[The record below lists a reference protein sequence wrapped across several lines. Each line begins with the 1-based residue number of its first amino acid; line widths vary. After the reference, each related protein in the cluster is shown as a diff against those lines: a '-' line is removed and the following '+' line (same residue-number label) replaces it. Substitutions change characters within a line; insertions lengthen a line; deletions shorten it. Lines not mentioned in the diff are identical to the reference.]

1 MELNY
6 WHWIEIVLIAS
17 ILIAQFI
24 IFIRIC
30 KKTKAFEKLFANRLG
45 IENDEEYQVP
55 KVVVYDEKDKIIE
68 NAPIQNA
75 IDNINTYIDN
85 NWGGSVNFSIV
96 ENIIE
101 RESSARDEEIQHLIP
116 TPLYMGLAATMI
128 GIILGLFSMGKI
140 GDEGTKTN
148 KSQTENVMTIDS
160 SEVLTNTADYQ
171 ETAESHNSEAVIAPN
186 DKNEDNLTSLNE
198 IDRLIDGVKIA
209 MIASLFGL
217 LWTTLLST
225 LIYKKTKTYV
235 NFCKNSKLNFL
246 QSELLLPT
254 EDNTLTGI
262 RDCIDNFSRTIGH
275 SITELTAL
283 AEMNDGI
290 AREIKDS
297 TVTQEHILREI
308 QEFKPAKVTK
318 VLTDLFTRVDANMEA
333 YREFSQYLGMMGEI
347 TANMASFAERTHNI
361 EEIANEL
368 KNNLN
373 ESRNLFHFLSE
384 HMSGVENIGQQSL
397 EAINAADSH
406 FNQAVQMLD
415 REVTARIRA
424 LSDGSN
430 TFDTRITQIF
440 EQVGNELQEI
450 TRRHIDAL
458 SNAYHENLPEFR
470 RLEKLDGLDTIS
482 EKLDGVSQIQ
492 RIEEERSEQIQK
504 VITPLASIER
514 KNETQSTQILSAI
527 NELNRRLDKIEK
539 NTSGSQTRA
548 QVSGKDDGNGVG
560 EPKTAKKHRFL
571 KIFLPILG
579 VIILGVLAY
588 LFLPGLLKNSES
600 ETTDVAAEFN
610 QVLAQIN
617 KETPSLC
624 EKYRLVSLEEP
635 VDVPVAWTADS
646 LRYRQQLDRFWSNDN
661 YRQQAAMVIANQK
674 QAIQKSRQQD
684 YNNLLMNENNVEEG
698 ENNQ

>member
-1 MELNY
+1 MEQFNY
-6 WHWIEIVLIAS
+6 WHWTEIVLIAS
-17 ILIAQFI
+17 ILIAQFV

-30 KKTKAFEKLFANRLG
+30 KKTKAFEKLFADRLG
-45 IENDEEYQVP
+45 IEDDEEYQVP

-140 GDEGTKTN
+140 GGNME
-148 KSQTENVMTIDS
+148 
-160 SEVLTNTADYQ
+160 
-171 ETAESHNSEAVIAPN
+171 
-186 DKNEDNLTSLNE
+186 LNE
-198 IDRLIDGVKIA
+198 IDNLISGVKIA

-217 LWTTLLST
+217 FWTTLLST
-225 LIYKKTKTYV
+225 WIYKKTKTNV
-235 NFCKNSKLNFL
+235 NFCKNRNLNFL

-297 TVTQEHILREI
+297 TVTQEHILKEI

-333 YREFSQYLGMMGEI
+333 YREFSQYLGMMSEI
-347 TANMASFAERTHNI
+347 TAKMASFAERTHNI

-384 HMSGVENIGQQSL
+384 HMRGVENIGQQSL

-406 FNQAVQMLD
+406 FNQAIGQLD
-415 REVTARIRA
+415 REMTARVQA
-424 LSDGSN
+424 LSNSTN
-430 TFDTRITQIF
+430 AFDSKIREIF
-440 EQVGNELQEI
+440 DQVGKELQEI
-450 TRRHIDAL
+450 SRAHIELL
-458 SNAYHENLPEFR
+458 SNAYHDSLPEVQ
-470 RLEKLDGLDTIS
+470 RLEKLNELDAIS
-482 EKLDGVSQIQ
+482 EKLDGVGQIKN
-492 RIEEERSEQIQK
+492 IEQERSEQIQK
-504 VITPLASIER
+504 VIAPLTCIER
-514 KNETQSTQILSAI
+514 KNETQGQSLISAI
-527 NELNRRLDKIEK
+527 KELGSRLEKIEK
-539 NTSGSQTRA
+539 NT
-548 QVSGKDDGNGVG
+548 DG
-560 EPKTAKKHRFL
+560 T
-571 KIFLPILG
+571 
-579 VIILGVLAY
+579 
-588 LFLPGLLKNSES
+588 
-600 ETTDVAAEFN
+600 
-610 QVLAQIN
+610 Q
-617 KETPSLC
+617 
-624 EKYRLVSLEEP
+624 
-635 VDVPVAWTADS
+635 
-646 LRYRQQLDRFWSNDN
+646 LRDRQG
-661 YRQQAAMVIANQK
+661 
-674 QAIQKSRQQD
+674 
-684 YNNLLMNENNVEEG
+684 LMNQTN
-698 ENNQ
+698 